1 MEKLK
6 DAVSNI
12 ILHKWGG
19 YMNQRVILFGSI
31 GALGGG
37 TVGYLVRPAIHSRL
51 TLKPT
56 FEQIAAFCT
65 TVNNLYKPA
74 CEKSLGMIFGY
85 AAIGAFLGFGINFF
99 TSQTKK

>member
-1 MEKLK
+1 
-6 DAVSNI
+6 
-12 ILHKWGG
+12 
-19 YMNQRVILFGSI
+19 MNQRAILFGGV
-31 GALGGG
+31 GAIGGG
-37 TVGYLVRPAIHSRL
+37 AVGYLMRPVVHSWL

-65 TVNNLYKPA
+65 NVNALYKPA